1 MIPRSFGIGTREAV
15 RRGAFA
21 ALAACVL
28 AIGASAW
35 WLMGVRRSLAE
46 LRAETSGRQARL
58 SENRRVGGGVPIV
71 AKPDALDRSRAVSKL
86 RATLA
91 TLAAGK
97 NVGMDEFQA
106 STEEAP
112 YLTSYATDNKDP
124 GWMQV
129 PVRLVLTGR
138 STAIMAT
145 VSALRNLDVPFEID
159 TVELTRRSTDNKGMA
174 TVAAGIGMRVLV
186 YRGES

>member
-1 MIPRSFGIGTREAV
+1 MIPCSFSSGTREAV
-15 RRGAFA
+15 RRGAFV
-21 ALAACVL
+21 ALAACGL
-28 AIGASAW
+28 AIAASAW
-35 WLMGVRRSLAE
+35 WLFGVRRALAE
-46 LRAETSGRQARL
+46 LRIDTSGRQARL
-58 SENRRVGGGVPIV
+58 SENRRLAGALPTTV
-71 AKPDALDRSRAVSKL
+71 KPDALDRSRAVSKL

-97 NVGMDEFQA
+97 GVAMDEFQA

-138 STAIMAT
+138 STAIMAA

-159 TVELTRRSTDNKGMA
+159 TMELTRRSTDNRGMA

-186 YRGES
+186 YRGEG